1 MKNRNMKQTMKK
13 MGIPSEQN
21 KHLKSLL
28 KGLYEEFGE
37 SDVNKQIEIDG
48 LPIFLQRVL
57 LGRMSSSSLIQQI
70 VNRYGFEDV
79 QNDLDWLK
87 ESLKESSDVPKLSDF
102 KILELEDEHSQN
114 TSEIE
119 ELEREM
125 ENGKFDGDM
134 EYQIET
140 LKERNEQISKMIYG
154 TN

>member
-1 MKNRNMKQTMKK
+1 MKK
-13 MGIPSEQN
+13 IINPQLGTVRYN
-21 KHLKSLL
+21 FK
-28 KGLYEEFGE
+28 E
-37 SDVNKQIEIDG
+37 S
-48 LPIFLQRVL
+48 
-57 LGRMSSSSLIQQI
+57 
-70 VNRYGFEDV
+70 
-79 QNDLDWLK
+79 K